1 MHPNPI
7 ADPETADGIYD
18 RLVLDLLLIEHDG
31 LWSIDEI
38 ERMLGHVPAVA
49 DALARLHAV
58 GLIHR
63 LENYVF
69 ATRSA
74 AHVHKLAS

>member
-1 MHPNPI
+1 MHAQPI
-7 ADPETADGIYD
+7 ADPSTADGSYD
-18 RLVLDLLLIEHDG
+18 SLVLDLLLIDHDG
-31 LWSIDEI
+31 LWSVAEL
-38 ERMLGHVPAVA
+38 ERMLGDTPAVA

>member
-1 MHPNPI
+1 M
-7 ADPETADGIYD
+7 
-18 RLVLDLLLIEHDG
+18 LLIEHDG
-31 LWSIDEI
+31 LWSVEEV
-38 ERMLGHVPAVA
+38 ERMLGDALAVT

-74 AHVHKLAS
+74 AHINKLPS

>member
-1 MHPNPI
+1 MHTNPI
-7 ADPETADGIYD
+7 ADPAHADRD
-18 RLVLDLLLIEHDG
+18 ALVLDLLLIEHNG
-31 LWSIDEI
+31 LWSIDELKHLVGD
-38 ERMLGHVPAVA
+38 EPGVE
-49 DALARLHAV
+49 DAIARLHAL

-69 ATRSA
+69 AGRAA